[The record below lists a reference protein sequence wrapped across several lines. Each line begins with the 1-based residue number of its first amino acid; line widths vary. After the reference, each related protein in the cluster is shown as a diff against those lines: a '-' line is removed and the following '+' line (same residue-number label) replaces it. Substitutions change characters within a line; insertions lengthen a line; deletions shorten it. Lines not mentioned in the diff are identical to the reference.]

1 MKDWCRGRNQS
12 LEMVKPSLS
21 KRRQPHIIP
30 VLVLILA
37 LAVQGTAGQLWDK
50 VPLFSRFTKAA
61 QAAKAAAASF
71 TAPHAPPST
80 SSLPPAIAAPV
91 VPFPS
96 DPEDAPRPPPP
107 PPPAAPA
114 QPPTQQQQQQAV
126 PPPASKK
133 GNAAEKPSTRTT
145 GRNDTQAGCGC
156 LAEWVA
162 KPGGEKLS
170 GCANPDNDPL
180 GAWCPVDPKLCL
192 GYYSVYRTEK
202 GKLRFYDYCVPVRER
217 TKKGCL
223 CTSDWSLGEGAGA
236 VGKASYRDG
245 CARPHSAI
253 GSRICKVDAA
263 TCPPGVEINEFDD
276 CEDKQEPMVLTQTT
290 TWHNCGCVQGWNYR
304 SGRVATGHEKP
315 PI

>member
-1 MKDWCRGRNQS
+1 MQQ
-12 LEMVKPSLS
+12 VKPSLS

-180 GAWCPVDPKLCL
+180 VSSLAYASVVQPRGTSSLC
-192 GYYSVYRTEK
+192 
-202 GKLRFYDYCVPVRER
+202 
-217 TKKGCL
+217 
-223 CTSDWSLGEGAGA
+223 
-236 VGKASYRDG
+236 VG
-245 CARPHSAI
+245 
-253 GSRICKVDAA
+253 
-263 TCPPGVEINEFDD
+263 
-276 CEDKQEPMVLTQTT
+276 
-290 TWHNCGCVQGWNYR
+290 
-304 SGRVATGHEKP
+304 VATAASHQPSDQFCNSNCRQGPVEYRHAFRGHCLARLQCCPDTK
-315 PI
+315 ILNYACSTSK